1 MGNFTISMVIC
12 HSYVKLPEGIVRIID
27 VPNSHWLV
35 DQSYWLIFIEGFEG
49 LPLKQQVSMMI
60 DGINQL
66 PAPLFLP
73 KGHYWPIHW
82 IRNSLDEFL
91 SGRLST
97 AFSLS
102 WHHFAD
108 QKVDL
113 RLGNSP
119 GLLRA
124 LLNQKHISGWW
135 FGTWILVSMSYM
147 G

>member
-73 KGHYWPIHW
+73 KGHY
-82 IRNSLDEFL
+82 
-91 SGRLST
+91 
-97 AFSLS
+97 
-102 WHHFAD
+102 
-108 QKVDL
+108 
-113 RLGNSP
+113 
-119 GLLRA
+119 
-124 LLNQKHISGWW
+124 
-135 FGTWILVSMSYM
+135 
-147 G
+147 